1 MIFSSESKALRLH
14 SGLGVFVYALAV
26 LIAGH
31 DRTTIHSAGTMPA
44 RGGRSI
50 HMKQYSAK
58 ANRFYSS
65 KAWKNCR
72 TEYSKKVG
80 GLCERCYE
88 NGEIVPGEIVHHKE
102 HLNDSNLNDPAV
114 ALNMDNLELLCRKC
128 HAAEHP
134 ELYANRRRYSV
145 DEYGNVRA
153 RKNIF

>member
-1 MIFSSESKALRLH
+1 
-14 SGLGVFVYALAV
+14 
-26 LIAGH
+26 
-31 DRTTIHSAGTMPA
+31 
-44 RGGRSI
+44 
-50 HMKQYSAK
+50 MKQYSAK

-72 TEYSKKVG
+72 AEYSRKVG
-80 GLCERCYE
+80 GLCERCYA

-134 ELYANRRRYSV
+134 ELYANRRRYHV
-145 DEYGNVRA
+145 DEYGNVRV